1 LLACLCNSSEGQSEV
16 NLVKQLTKPIEKSS
30 KTTEADRWK
39 EGLVNHE
46 KLKKIL
52 PFLNEDEGYL

>member
-1 LLACLCNSSEGQSEV
+1 V
-16 NLVKQLTKPIEKSS
+16 NLVKQLTKPIEKSN
-30 KTTEADRWK
+30 KATDADRWK

-46 KLKKIL
+46 KLKKIF

>member
-1 LLACLCNSSEGQSEV
+1 V
-16 NLVKQLTKPIEKSS
+16 TQLTKPADKSN
-30 KTTEADRWK
+30 KTELDRWK

-46 KLKKIL
+46 KLKKLL

>member
-1 LLACLCNSSEGQSEV
+1 MHVRVLKIEV
-16 NLVKQLTKPIEKSS
+16 NLVVTQATKPVDKRNKSEDS
-30 KTTEADRWK
+30 ERWN

-46 KLKKIL
+46 KLKKLL